1 MIKTHSEFLRS
12 STPKRQRIILTFC
25 GIFTLLFSLFY
36 IVWAIYNGQFLS
48 QLSRC
53 LIFVL
58 MMLVILW
65 FLLKILFYSIT
76 ATDRGLKTDNII
88 GANKLFDWKDIIEIR
103 RPRFGFPVNF
113 TYVISKNKDKLFL
126 IKNKK
131 NYKELIKYIKENAP
145 NLKICNP

>member
-1 MIKTHSEFLRS
+1 
-12 STPKRQRIILTFC
+12 
-25 GIFTLLFSLFY
+25 
-36 IVWAIYNGQFLS
+36 
-48 QLSRC
+48 
-53 LIFVL
+53 